1 MKKTST
7 IDRVRYAFDNYM
19 AKGTVALIGGL
30 AALSLLVILIA
41 AAVIS
46 VGRITQSDGGTV
58 DFGEAAWLS
67 LTRTLDSGT
76 FGGDTGTGFRLVMLA
91 VTFGGVFIISALIGV
106 LNNGLEGQISELRKG
121 RSRVVESNHT
131 VILGWSSQ
139 VSSVISE
146 LVVANANQSKS
157 CVVVMGEKDK
167 VEMEDEIRDRLGNTG
182 RTRIVCRSGSPM
194 DIHNLEIVSL
204 DTARSIIVL
213 SPEGD
218 DPDSAVIKT
227 ILAIT
232 NNPNRQPGPYHI
244 VAEIHDQ
251 RNMEVAKM
259 VGRDEVELVQ
269 VGDLISRITVQT
281 CRQSGLSVV
290 YTELLDFG
298 GDEIYFKEEPAL
310 VGQKFGDA
318 LLAYGDSTV
327 IGLRPA
333 GGGALLNPPMDRG
346 IEAGDQ
352 LIAISEDDDTI
363 KLSGLNDFGIDQ
375 SAIRAAKSAKPKPER
390 TLILGWNWRVPTIIN
405 ELDNYVAPKSIVSVV
420 ADYADG
426 KEEIKAK
433 SPNIKNQTVAYEMA
447 DTTDRRVLDR
457 LNIPK
462 YDRVIAMAS
471 DGIDPQQA
479 DARTL
484 ITLLHL
490 RDISDK
496 GGHDFA
502 IVSEMLD
509 IRNRE
514 LAEVT
519 RADDFIVSEKLI
531 SLMLSQISENKE
543 LNAVFADIFDPE
555 GSEIYVKPA
564 EDYVTPGQP
573 VNFYTVVE
581 AARRRGGIAIGYRV
595 KADANDAAKSYGVV
609 VNPDKSKKVSFAP
622 GDKIVVVSE
631 S

>member
-1 MKKTST
+1 
-7 IDRVRYAFDNYM
+7 
-19 AKGTVALIGGL
+19 
-30 AALSLLVILIA
+30 
-41 AAVIS
+41 
-46 VGRITQSDGGTV
+46 
-58 DFGEAAWLS
+58 
-67 LTRTLDSGT
+67 
-76 FGGDTGTGFRLVMLA
+76 
-91 VTFGGVFIISALIGV
+91 
-106 LNNGLEGQISELRKG
+106 
-121 RSRVVESNHT
+121 
-131 VILGWSSQ
+131 
-139 VSSVISE
+139 
-146 LVVANANQSKS
+146 
-157 CVVVMGEKDK
+157 
-167 VEMEDEIRDRLGNTG
+167 
-182 RTRIVCRSGSPM
+182 
-194 DIHNLEIVSL
+194 
-204 DTARSIIVL
+204 

-232 NNPNRQPGPYHI
+232 NNAGRQPGPYHI

-310 VGQKFGDA
+310 VGKKFGDS
-318 LLAYGDSTV
+318 LLAYEDSTV

-333 GGGALLNPPMDRG
+333 SGGALVNPPMDRR
-346 IEAGDQ
+346 IEAGDR
-352 LIAISEDDDTI
+352 LIVISEDDDTI
-363 KLSGLNDFGIDQ
+363 RLSGLSDFGIDQ
-375 SAIRAAKSAKPKPER
+375 SAIHAAKPAKPKPER

-405 ELDNYVAPKSIVSVV
+405 ELDNYVAPKSVVTVV

-426 KEEIKAK
+426 NDEIKAK
-433 SPNIKNQTVAYEMA
+433 CPNVKNQTVSFEMG
-447 DTTDRRVLDR
+447 DTADRRVLDK
-457 LNIPK
+457 LNVAK
-462 YDRVIAMAS
+462 YDQVIAMAS
-471 DGIDPQQA
+471 GGMDPQQA

-496 GGHDFA
+496 GGHDFS

-531 SLMLSQISENKE
+531 SLMLSQVSENKA

-555 GSEIYVKPA
+555 GSEIYIKPA
-564 EDYVTPGQP
+564 EDYVTLGQP

-581 AARRRGGIAIGYRV
+581 AARRRDEIA
-595 KADANDAAKSYGVV
+595 
-609 VNPDKSKKVSFAP
+609 
-622 GDKIVVVSE
+622 
-631 S
+631 

>member
-1 MKKTST
+1 MKKVST
-7 IDRVRYAFDNYM
+7 MERLRYAFDNYM
-19 AKGTVALIGGL
+19 SKGTMALIGGL
-30 AALSLLVILIA
+30 AVLSLLVVLIA

-46 VGRITQSDGGTV
+46 VGKITQSDGGTV
-58 DFGEAAWLS
+58 SFGEAAWLS

-106 LNNGLEGQISELRKG
+106 LNNGLEGQMSNLRKG
-121 RSRVVESNHT
+121 RSRIIESNHT
-131 VILGWSSQ
+131 VILGWSPQ
-139 VSSVISE
+139 VFAIISE
-146 LVVANANQSKS
+146 LVNANANQNKP
-157 CVVVMGEKDK
+157 CIAVMGEKDK

-194 DIHNLEIVSL
+194 DIHDLEIVSL

-213 SPEGD
+213 SPQGD

-232 NNPNRQPGPYHI
+232 NGPGRQSSPYHI

-251 RNMEVAKM
+251 RNMEVTKM

-310 VGQKFGDA
+310 VGQKFGDT
-318 LLAYGDSTV
+318 LLAYEDSTV

-333 GGGALLNPPMDRG
+333 GGGALLNPPMDRV
-346 IEAGDQ
+346 IEAGDH

-363 KLSGLNDFGIDQ
+363 KLSGLNDFDIDQ

-405 ELDNYVAPKSIVSVV
+405 ELDNYVAPKSSVIVV

-426 KEEIKAK
+426 KDEIKAK
-433 SPNIKNQTVAYEMA
+433 CPNLKNQTVAYEMA

-496 GGHDFA
+496 GGHDFS

-519 RADDFIVSEKLI
+519 RADDFIVSEKLV

-555 GSEIYVKPA
+555 GSEIYLKPA
-564 EDYVTPGQP
+564 EDFMALGQP

-581 AARRRGGIAIGYRV
+581 AARRRGAIAIGYRI
-595 KADANDAAKSYGVV
+595 KADANDASKSYGVA
-609 VNPDKSKKVSFAP
+609 VNPDKSRKITFAE
-622 GDKIVVVSE
+622 GDKVVVIAE
-631 S
+631 N